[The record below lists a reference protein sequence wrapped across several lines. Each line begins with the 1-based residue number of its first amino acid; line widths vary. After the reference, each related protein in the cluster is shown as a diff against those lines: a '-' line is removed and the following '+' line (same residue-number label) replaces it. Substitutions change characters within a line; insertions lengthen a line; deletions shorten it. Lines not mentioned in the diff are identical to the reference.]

1 MRRIA
6 RFAAPYRKILGIFL
20 GVIVV
25 DALIGVWNPL
35 IYRQIIDGGIAKHD
49 THLIVVLAL
58 LLGGLAL
65 ADALLSLAQRYI
77 SSRVGE
83 GLIYD
88 MREKVFGHIQEMPLA
103 FFTRTQ
109 TGALISRLN
118 NDVLGAQQ
126 AFTDTLSS
134 IVSNLITVILT
145 VAVMAFLSWQIT
157 VVALLLLPL
166 FLFPARRIGR
176 RLQELTREAYNLN
189 AQMNNTMTERFNVSG
204 ALLVKLFGRPDVEH
218 EQFAGRAARVRDIGV
233 QTAMYGRV
241 FFLSLILTSSLATA
255 LVYGWG
261 GVLAADG
268 RFNVGTVV
276 ALAALLNRL
285 YGPLTALSNVNV
297 DVMTA
302 LVSFDRVFEV
312 LDLPPLIAERPDAV
326 AIARG
331 PVAVEFDHVDFSYP
345 TASEVSLASLE
356 SVAVLDQTPSSQ
368 VLYDVSFRAEPGQL
382 VALVGPSGAGQDDDQ
397 QPRLAPVRRAK
408 RRRPPERRRRPRR
421 HVRLASGHRSA
432 SSARTPTCS
441 TRRIR
446 ANLLYA
452 KPDAT
457 EEELHDAIEG
467 AQILPLIESL
477 PDGLDTVVGDRGYR
491 LSGGEKQRIA
501 IARLLLKAPD
511 VVVLDEATA
520 HLDSESE
527 AAVQRALHT
536 ALKGRTSI
544 VIAHRLSTVRDADQ
558 LLVVADGRIVE
569 RGRHEELLAAN
580 GVYAELYR
588 TQFERQALE
597 EAGIIAD
604 LGARRGSPQQR
615 RPVGADEEGELP
627 WHRRS
632 TGIRSRTS
640 TTIRPPSTTSRWS
653 CLRTRPVASW
663 TSSAWLPSATGRRR
677 ISFVRAVC
685 RCLLRTIP
693 MSREI

>member
-1 MRRIA
+1 MGHGAPGMRSLTRDRAVTKQKLAPGTVRRIM
-6 RFAAPYRKILGIFL
+6 RFARPYRRILGIFL

-25 DALIGVWNPL
+25 DALVGVWNPL
-35 IYRQIIDGGIAKHD
+35 IYRQIIDEGIAKHD
-49 THLIVVLAL
+49 THIIVLLAL
-58 LLGGLAL
+58 LLGALAL
-65 ADALLSLAQRYI
+65 ADALLSLVQRYI

-157 VVALLLLPL
+157 VVALLLLPM

-204 ALLVKLFGRPDVEH
+204 ALLVKLFGRPEVEH
-218 EQFAGRAARVRDIGV
+218 EQFASRAARVRDIGV

-276 ALAALLNRL
+276 ALAALLGRL

-312 LDLPPLIAERPDAV
+312 LDLPPLIAEKPDAV

-368 VLYDVSFRAEPGQL
+368 VLFDVSFRAEPGQL
-382 VALVGPSGAGQDDDQ
+382 VALVGPSGAGKTTISSLVS
-397 QPRLAPVRRAK
+397 RLYDVRSGA
-408 RRRPPERRRRPRR
+408 
-421 HVRLASGHRSA
+421 VRLNGVDVRDATFASLRSSIGVVSQDA
-432 SSARTPTCS
+432 HLFHET
-441 TRRIR
+441 IR

-457 EEELHDAIEG
+457 PEELHDAIEG

-501 IARLLLKAPD
+501 LARLLLKAPD

-536 ALKGRTSI
+536 ALQGRTSI
-544 VIAHRLSTVRDADQ
+544 VIAHRLSTVRGADQ
-558 LLVVADGRIVE
+558 LLVVADGHIVE

-597 EAGIIAD
+597 EAG
-604 LGARRGSPQQR
+604 
-615 RPVGADEEGELP
+615 V
-627 WHRRS
+627 
-632 TGIRSRTS
+632 
-640 TTIRPPSTTSRWS
+640 
-653 CLRTRPVASW
+653 VA
-663 TSSAWLPSATGRRR
+663 T
-677 ISFVRAVC
+677 
-685 RCLLRTIP
+685 
-693 MSREI
+693 

>member
-1 MRRIA
+1 M
-6 RFAAPYRKILGIFL
+6 LGVFL

-35 IYRQIIDGGIAKHD
+35 IYRQIIDGGIVRHD
-49 THLIVVLAL
+49 SRLIVELGL
-58 LLGGLAL
+58 LLAGLAL

-88 MREKVFGHIQEMPLA
+88 MREKVFGHVQEMPLA
-103 FFTRTQ
+103 FFSRTQ

-134 IVSNLITVILT
+134 IVSNLITVVLT

-157 VVALLLLPL
+157 VAALLLLPL
-166 FLFPARRIGR
+166 FVFPARRIGR
-176 RLQELTREAYNLN
+176 KLQQLTREAYNLN

-204 ALLVKLFGRPDVEH
+204 ALLVKLFGRPDSEH
-218 EQFAGRAARVRDIGV
+218 EQFANRAARVRDIGV

-241 FFLSLILTSSLATA
+241 FFLSLVLTSSLATA

-261 GVLAADG
+261 GVLAVDG
-268 RFNVGTVV
+268 RFKVGTVV
-276 ALAALLNRL
+276 ALAALLTRL

-312 LDLPPLIAERPDAV
+312 LDLPPLIAERPGAV
-326 AIARG
+326 ALARG

-345 TASEVSLASLE
+345 TAEEVSLASLE

-368 VLYDVSFRAEPGQL
+368 VLHDVSFCAEPGQL
-382 VALVGPSGAGQDDDQ
+382 VALVGPSGAGKTTISYLVS
-397 QPRLAPVRRAK
+397 RLYDARSGA
-408 RRRPPERRRRPRR
+408 
-421 HVRLASGHRSA
+421 VRLNGIDVRDLTFASLRDSIGVVTQDAHLFHE
-432 SSARTPTCS
+432 T
-441 TRRIR
+441 IR

-457 EEELHDAIEG
+457 ADELREAMAG
-467 AQILPLIESL
+467 AQILAFVDSL
-477 PDGLDTVVGDRGYR
+477 PEGLDTVVGDRGYR

-501 IARLLLKAPD
+501 LARLLLKAPD

-527 AAVQRALHT
+527 VAVQRALQK
-536 ALKGRTSI
+536 ALESRTSI
-544 VIAHRLSTVRDADQ
+544 VIAHRLSTVRGADQ
-558 LLVVADGRIVE
+558 ILVVAEGRIVE
-569 RGRHEELLAAN
+569 RGRHEELLAA
-580 GVYAELYR
+580 GGLYADLYE
-588 TQFERQALE
+588 TQFARQAVE
-597 EAGIIAD
+597 E
-604 LGARRGSPQQR
+604 
-615 RPVGADEEGELP
+615 
-627 WHRRS
+627 
-632 TGIRSRTS
+632 T
-640 TTIRPPSTTSRWS
+640 
-653 CLRTRPVASW
+653 
-663 TSSAWLPSATGRRR
+663 
-677 ISFVRAVC
+677 AVVV
-685 RCLLRTIP
+685 T
-693 MSREI
+693 

>member
-1 MRRIA
+1 MSARMGHGAPGMWSLTKDRSVTKQKLPPGTLRRIVNFA
-6 RFAAPYRKILGIFL
+6 RPYRKILSLFL
-20 GVIVV
+20 AVIVV
-25 DALIGVWNPL
+25 DAVIGVWNPL
-35 IYRQIIDGGIAKHD
+35 IYREIIDGGIAKHD
-49 THLIVVLAL
+49 NRLIIGLAVLLA
-58 LLGGLAL
+58 GLAL
-65 ADALLSLAQRYI
+65 VDALLSLLQRYI

-88 MREKVFGHIQEMPLA
+88 MREKVFAHIQEMPLA

-134 IVSNLITVILT
+134 VVSNLITVALT

-157 VVALLLLPL
+157 LVALLLLPL

-176 RLQELTREAYNLN
+176 KLQQLTRESYNLN

-204 ALLVKLFGRPDVEH
+204 ALLVKLFGRPDIEH
-218 EQFAGRAARVRDIGV
+218 GEFAGRAARVRDIGV

-241 FFLSLILTSSLATA
+241 FFVSLIITSSLATA

-261 GVLAADG
+261 GVLASEG

-285 YGPLTALSNVNV
+285 YGPLTALSNMNV

-345 TASEVSLASLE
+345 TAAEVSLASLE

-368 VLYDVSFRAEPGQL
+368 VLYDISFRVEPGQL
-382 VALVGPSGAGQDDDQ
+382 VALVGPSGAGKTTISNLVSRLYDVRSGSISLNGVDVRDATFASLRDSIGVVSQDAHLFHD
-397 QPRLAPVRRAK
+397 
-408 RRRPPERRRRPRR
+408 
-421 HVRLASGHRSA
+421 
-432 SSARTPTCS
+432 T
-441 TRRIR
+441 IR

-452 KPDAT
+452 RPDAN
-457 EEELHDAIEG
+457 EEALHEAIVG

-536 ALKGRTSI
+536 ALQGRTSI

-558 LLVVADGRIVE
+558 LIVVADGHVVE
-569 RGRHEELLAAN
+569 RGGHEELLAAN
-580 GVYAELYR
+580 GVYADLYR

-597 EAGIIAD
+597 EAGII
-604 LGARRGSPQQR
+604 LG
-615 RPVGADEEGELP
+615 
-627 WHRRS
+627 
-632 TGIRSRTS
+632 
-640 TTIRPPSTTSRWS
+640 
-653 CLRTRPVASW
+653 
-663 TSSAWLPSATGRRR
+663 
-677 ISFVRAVC
+677 
-685 RCLLRTIP
+685 
-693 MSREI
+693 